1 MYAHEFVTAIY
12 QCKMS
17 SEHWV
22 CLF

>member
-1 MYAHEFVTAIY
+1 MYAHEFVTATY